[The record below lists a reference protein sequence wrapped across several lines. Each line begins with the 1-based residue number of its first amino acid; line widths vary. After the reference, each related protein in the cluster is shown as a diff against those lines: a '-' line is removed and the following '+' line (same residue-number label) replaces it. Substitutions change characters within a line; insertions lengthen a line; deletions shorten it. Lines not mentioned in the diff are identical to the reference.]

1 MRLTELADPLSHSNI
16 QPQYCLSALGDTLD
30 FWISIDCEMSMA
42 VLLTLAIGC
51 MHCAVDDVKIALER
65 HASAVFNE
73 SQSFSSHG
81 EWELLSIQTYSFSET
96 MENRTYSRIA
106 FERWQDEYLSWEPSQ
121 FDGLS
126 HFTLPASSVWTPDV
140 TIKEALSEKT
150 STAVPYVSVTPQGW
164 VRLSQPLVVVLRCSL
179 AMFRFPFDIQKCN
192 ITFGPSLHT
201 VDDVKIAL
209 ERHASAV
216 FNESQSFSSH
226 GEWELLSIQT
236 YSFSETMEN
245 RTYSRIAF
253 EVVMGRCPMFYVVN
267 LIVPSALVMLIDL
280 VGFGIPA
287 ESGER
292 IPFKSV
298 YVACAG
304 IYFVVCL
311 AFLVLSVA
319 ESVLLLAL
327 VKPHMPDK
335 ALPLPRLAA
344 LLFPDWNRGGGPE
357 TQERGDETPLHREA
371 TRIYFV
377 VCLAFLVL
385 SVAESVLLLA
395 LVKPHMP
402 DKALP
407 LPRLA
412 ALLFPDW
419 NRGGGPE
426 TQERGDETPLHREAT
441 ILSAEKEPWS
451 GGELLDALREV
462 EAEVREVGVEVRQTL
477 ERGRTH
483 RACLELMDTLDTLCF
498 CVYLTLMAAFVLAI
512 TGLWLWGHEHH

>member
-1 MRLTELADPLSHSNI
+1 
-16 QPQYCLSALGDTLD
+16 
-30 FWISIDCEMSMA
+30 MSLA

-51 MHCAVDDVKIALER
+51 MHCAGVCGAAGEDLVLLGQRLTQGYVKRFRPVLHWDQPVTVYLDLSLYSILDLQEK
-65 HASAVFNE
+65 E
-73 SQSFSSHG
+73 EKLTLQ
-81 EWELLSIQTYSFSET
+81 LLFGQ
-96 MENRTYSRIA
+96 
-106 FERWQDEYLSWEPSQ
+106 RWQDEYLSWEPSQ

-150 STAVPYVSVTPQGW
+150 SVAVPYVSVTPQGW

-292 IPFKSV
+292 IPFKV
-298 YVACAG
+298 TLLFGYTVFLVLVNDILPPFKHATPVLG

-327 VKPHMPDK
+327 VKPHMPNK

-357 TQERGDETPLHREA
+357 TQERGEETPLHREA
-371 TRIYFV
+371 TSEIHTF
-377 VCLAFLVL
+377 
-385 SVAESVLLLA
+385 
-395 LVKPHMP
+395 
-402 DKALP
+402 
-407 LPRLA
+407 
-412 ALLFPDW
+412 
-419 NRGGGPE
+419 
-426 TQERGDETPLHREAT
+426 
-441 ILSAEKEPWS
+441 LSAEKEPWS

-462 EAEVREVGVEVRQTL
+462 EAEVREVGAEVRLTL

-512 TGLWLWGHEHH
+512 TGLWVWGHEHH

>member
-1 MRLTELADPLSHSNI
+1 
-16 QPQYCLSALGDTLD
+16 
-30 FWISIDCEMSMA
+30 MSLA

-51 MHCAVDDVKIALER
+51 MHCAGVCGAAGEDLVLLGQRLTQGYVKRFRPVLHWDQPVTVYLDLSLYSILDLQEK
-65 HASAVFNE
+65 E
-73 SQSFSSHG
+73 EKLTLQ
-81 EWELLSIQTYSFSET
+81 LLFGQ
-96 MENRTYSRIA
+96 
-106 FERWQDEYLSWEPSQ
+106 RWQDEYLSWDPSQ

-150 STAVPYVSVTPQGW
+150 SVAVPYVSVTPQGW

-236 YSFSETMEN
+236 YSFNETMEN

-292 IPFKSV
+292 IPFKV
-298 YVACAG
+298 TLLFGYTV
-304 IYFVVCL
+304 
-311 AFLVLSVA
+311 FLVLVN
-319 ESVLLLAL
+319 
-327 VKPHMPDK
+327 DI
-335 ALPLPRLAA
+335 LPPFKHA
-344 LLFPDWNRGGGPE
+344 
-357 TQERGDETPLHREA
+357 TP
-371 TRIYFV
+371 V
-377 VCLAFLVL
+377 LVL
-385 SVAESVLLLA
+385 S
-395 LVKPHMP
+395 
-402 DKALP
+402 
-407 LPRLA
+407 
-412 ALLFPDW
+412 
-419 NRGGGPE
+419 
-426 TQERGDETPLHREAT
+426 T
-441 ILSAEKEPWS
+441 EKEPWS

-462 EAEVREVGVEVRQTL
+462 EAEVREVGAEVRLTL

-512 TGLWLWGHEHH
+512 TGLWLWGHEHY